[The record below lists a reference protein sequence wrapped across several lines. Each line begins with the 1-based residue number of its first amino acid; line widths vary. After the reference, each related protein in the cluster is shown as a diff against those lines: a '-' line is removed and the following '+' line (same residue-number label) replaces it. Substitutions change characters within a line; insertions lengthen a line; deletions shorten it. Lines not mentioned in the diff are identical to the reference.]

1 MVLGKSPRESKV
13 FIDQYV
19 KPYIK
24 YLIKKDN
31 K

>member
-24 YLIKKDN
+24 YLIHYY
-31 K
+31 